1 MKIPLKKTATV
12 ILFLSAILFLGVSCD
27 NDSDPSPNDNQCN
40 YQGLTFLDTSNN
52 TQTLILETD
61 LTTDFFPN
69 GLGAGVGQVE
79 IYKTANPGQMNFV
92 TGVVTQGATGA
103 GTLMLNGTNYNV
115 TVTCQR
121 AGTTVGDEFRFD
133 VTASGVEAEFC
144 VIIDNVSP

>member
-1 MKIPLKKTATV
+1 MKTTLKKTATV
-12 ILFLSAILFLGVSCD
+12 ILFLSAILFIGVSCD
-27 NDSDPSPNDNQCN
+27 NDSNPSPNDNQCN

-52 TQTLILETD
+52 TQTLIPETD

-79 IYKTANPGQMNFV
+79 IYKTANPSQMNFV
-92 TGVVTQGATGA
+92 TGVVTQGASGT

-115 TVTCQR
+115 TVICQR
-121 AGTTVGDEFRFD
+121 AGTAVGDEFRFD

-144 VIIDNVSP
+144 VVIDNITP